1 MLEKAVYKN
10 HLNEVFEFGAN
21 GVYINESD
29 LHDYSWSVTKK
40 NNRIAAFDYA
50 VSTRKLAVVI
60 ICKTEAEGLEKRNR
74 LFEVT
79 EKDVLA
85 FQPGKLMI
93 GDYYLKCYVTKSEK
107 KNYLAA
113 KRYMTV
119 GADAFDG
126 CTLLVKETSTVFTVS
141 GGAADGVDYPHDY
154 AHDYGNDTISKTI
167 VNSGIVASPFRLAI
181 NGSCVNPSVTIGGN
195 VYQVNVTVAA
205 GEYLLIDSSVKTVTL
220 YKSDGTQTNVFN
232 NRNREAYIFAKIPAG
247 TNAVVWSGDFNFE
260 ITLLEERSEPQWT

>member
-10 HLNEVFEFGAN
+10 HLNEVFEFGVN
-21 GVYINESD
+21 GVYVNESD

-74 LFEVT
+74 LFEIT

-119 GADAFDG
+119 TLTLSTDAPYW
-126 CTLLVKETSTVFTVS
+126 VKETSTVFTAS
-141 GGAADGVDYPHDY
+141 GGAADGMDYPHDY
-154 AHDYGNDTISKTI
+154 AHDYGNDTIAKTI
-167 VNSGIVASPFRLAI
+167 ANGGIVASPFRLAI
-181 NGSCVNPSVTIGGN
+181 NGPCINPAIYIAGHL
-195 VYQVNVTVAA
+195 YQVNATVTE
-205 GEYLLIDSSVKTVTL
+205 GQYLLIDSVTKTITL
-220 YKSDGTQTNVFN
+220 QANDGTKTNVFN
-232 NRNREAYIFAKIPAG
+232 SRNKDSYIFEKIP
-247 TNAVVWSGDFNFE
+247 SGVNIVSWTGNFVFE
-260 ITLLEERSEPQWT
+260 VTLLEERSEPKWI